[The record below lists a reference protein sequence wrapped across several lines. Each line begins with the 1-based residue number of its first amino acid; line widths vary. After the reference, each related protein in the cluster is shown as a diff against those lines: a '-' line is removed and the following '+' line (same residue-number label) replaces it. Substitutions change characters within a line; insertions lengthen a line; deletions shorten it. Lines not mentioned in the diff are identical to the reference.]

1 MHDVCQL
8 CTSTATDRE
17 SSHEMNSG
25 PDMSNK
31 VTCDQVTFIRL
42 QIGMNEVCIGVAKA
56 NLFQNGYSYKGM
68 NSTASWK

>member
-1 MHDVCQL
+1 
-8 CTSTATDRE
+8 
-17 SSHEMNSG
+17 MNSG